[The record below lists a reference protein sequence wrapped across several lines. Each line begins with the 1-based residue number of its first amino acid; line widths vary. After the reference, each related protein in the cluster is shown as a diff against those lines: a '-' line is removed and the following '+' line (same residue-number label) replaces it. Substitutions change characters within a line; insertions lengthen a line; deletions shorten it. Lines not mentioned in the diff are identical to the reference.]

1 MVPQTKVIPKVDLVI
16 THGGNNTVIE
26 SFYFGKP
33 MIVMPLYVDQFDNA
47 QRVQEKEFGIRL
59 NAHRCTKDQLAN
71 AINKLIND
79 DDLALKMKKISDR
92 MKAETKL
99 GKVAELIEQLV
110 TNKKEPSI
118 HSMVNNTYSKTREI
132 KRNFN

>member
-1 MVPQTKVIPKVDLVI
+1 MVPQTKVLPKVDLVI

-47 QRVQEKEFGIRL
+47 QRIHEKGFGIRL
-59 NAHRCTKDQLAN
+59 NAHRCTKDQLTN
-71 AINKLIND
+71 AINKLIFD
-79 DDLALKMKKISDR
+79 EELALKMKKISDR
-92 MKAETKL
+92 MQAEVKL

-110 TNKKEPSI
+110 N
-118 HSMVNNTYSKTREI
+118 
-132 KRNFN
+132 

>member
-1 MVPQTKVIPKVDLVI
+1 MPKVDLVI

-47 QRVQEKEFGIRL
+47 QRVHEKGFGIRL

-71 AINKLIND
+71 AINKLIFD
-79 DDLALKMKKISDR
+79 EELVLKMKKISER
-92 MKAETKL
+92 MQAEVKL

-110 TNKKEPSI
+110 N
-118 HSMVNNTYSKTREI
+118 
-132 KRNFN
+132 

>member
-1 MVPQTKVIPKVDLVI
+1 MVPQTKVLPKVDLVI

-47 QRVQEKEFGIRL
+47 QRVQEKGFGIRL

-92 MKAETKL
+92 MKAEAKL

-110 TNKKEPSI
+110 TKKKEPSI
-118 HSMVNNTYSKTREI
+118 YPMVNNTYSKTREI

>member
-1 MVPQTKVIPKVDLVI
+1 MPKVDLVI

-47 QRVQEKEFGIRL
+47 QRVHEKGFGIRL

-71 AINKLIND
+71 AINKLIFD
-79 DDLALKMKKISDR
+79 EELALKMKKISDR
-92 MKAETKL
+92 MQAQVKL
-99 GKVAELIEQLV
+99 GKVAELIEQLI
-110 TNKKEPSI
+110 N
-118 HSMVNNTYSKTREI
+118 
-132 KRNFN
+132 

>member
-47 QRVQEKEFGIRL
+47 QRVQEKGFGIRL

-92 MKAETKL
+92 MKAEAKL

-110 TNKKEPSI
+110 PSKLKEPSNYPSI
-118 HSMVNNTYSKTREI
+118 KKSIFERWNNKTT
-132 KRNFN
+132 

>member
-1 MVPQTKVIPKVDLVI
+1 MVPQVKVLPKVDLVI

-47 QRVQEKEFGIRL
+47 QRVHEKGFGIRL

-71 AINKLIND
+71 AINKLIFD
-79 DDLALKMKKISDR
+79 EELALKMKKISDR
-92 MKAETKL
+92 MQAQVKL
-99 GKVAELIEQLV
+99 GKVAELIEQLI
-110 TNKKEPSI
+110 N
-118 HSMVNNTYSKTREI
+118 
-132 KRNFN
+132 